1 VDESQLQ
8 KRAQR
13 PGDRADPAS
22 TAVGTAADTAVDT
35 AAGGV
40 VRPAAG
46 VEPGATG
53 SRAPESRPPQSRA
66 PLSRVPESEFR
77 ASDADRDRI
86 ADILRDALAEG
97 RLDAAEHSERLDRL
111 YAAKTMGELEPLVR
125 DLPAGRAAASV
136 PWPAAPRH
144 TADAGGENPNLVG
157 ILGGAERKGRWRVG
171 SRITAVAIMGG
182 VEIDL
187 SEATFTAPEL
197 VIHCTAIMGGVSIR
211 LPENVTLRG
220 GGVVGIMGG
229 SDIKAF
235 EATEPGA
242 PVVRVDGVAFWG
254 GVEAKAKRGKKV
266 KDWMKKSLE
275 S

>member
-1 VDESQLQ
+1 MDESQLQ
-8 KRAQR
+8 KHSQ
-13 PGDRADPAS
+13 PPAPVTPAPS
-22 TAVGTAADTAVDT
+22 TPQ
-35 AAGGV
+35 
-40 VRPAAG
+40 PAAA
-46 VEPGATG
+46 PGAD
-53 SRAPESRPPQSRA
+53 
-66 PLSRVPESEFR
+66 LR

-97 RLDAAEHSERLDRL
+97 RLDASEHSERIDRA
-111 YAAKTMGELEPLVR
+111 YAAKTLGELEPLVR
-125 DLPAGRAAASV
+125 DLPQGRGVGPAPA
-136 PWPAAPRH
+136 PAAPRGYAPDL
-144 TADAGGENPNLVG
+144 TGENANLVG

-197 VIHCTAIMGGVSIR
+197 VIHCTAIMGGISIK

-229 SDIKAF
+229 SEIKAF
-235 EATEPGA
+235 EAAEPGA

-266 KDWMKKSLE
+266 KDWTKKS
-275 S
+275 

>member
-1 VDESQLQ
+1 MVEKKPPVDQPLPE
-8 KRAQR
+8 
-13 PGDRADPAS
+13 
-22 TAVGTAADTAVDT
+22 
-35 AAGGV
+35 GG
-40 VRPAAG
+40 
-46 VEPGATG
+46 
-53 SRAPESRPPQSRA
+53 
-66 PLSRVPESEFR
+66 LR

-111 YAAKTMGELEPLVR
+111 YAAKTMGQLEPLVR
-125 DLPAGRAAASV
+125 DLPAAGTATASAATATAQ
-136 PWPAAPRH
+136 AAPR
-144 TADAGGENPNLVG
+144 AYDPGRGGENPNLVG

-171 SRITAVAIMGG
+171 NRITAVAIMGG

-187 SEATFTAPEL
+187 TEATFTSPEL
-197 VIHCTAIMGGVSIR
+197 VIHCTAIMGGISVKV
-211 LPENVTLRG
+211 PENVTLRG

-235 EATEPGA
+235 EAPDPGA

-266 KDWMKKSLE
+266 RDWTKKPLQS
-275 S
+275 

>member
-1 VDESQLQ
+1 MDESPLQ
-8 KRAQR
+8 KRPQ
-13 PGDRADPAS
+13 S
-22 TAVGTAADTAVDT
+22 
-35 AAGGV
+35 
-40 VRPAAG
+40 PAA
-46 VEPGATG
+46 PTAPATPA
-53 SRAPESRPPQSRA
+53 APVAQAE
-66 PLSRVPESEFR
+66 LR

-86 ADILRDALAEG
+86 ADILREALAEG
-97 RLDAAEHSERLDRL
+97 RLDATEHSERVEKV
-111 YAAKTMGELEPLVR
+111 YAAKTLGELEPLVR
-125 DLPAGRAAASV
+125 DLPVGPTAVQAPA
-136 PWPAAPRH
+136 AAPRAY
-144 TADAGGENPNLVG
+144 TPDPSGENPNLVG

-171 SRITAVAIMGG
+171 HRITAVAIMGG

-235 EATEPGA
+235 ESPEPGA
-242 PVVRVDGVAFWG
+242 PVVRVDGLAFWG

-266 KDWMKKSLE
+266 KDWVKKRLE
-275 S
+275 G